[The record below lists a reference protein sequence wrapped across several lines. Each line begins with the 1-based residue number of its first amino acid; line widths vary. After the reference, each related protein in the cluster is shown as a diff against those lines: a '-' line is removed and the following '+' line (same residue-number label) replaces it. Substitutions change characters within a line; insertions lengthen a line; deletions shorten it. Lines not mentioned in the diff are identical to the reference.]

1 MQEGLKLPK
10 GEGVAQRSASGSH
23 LRAGAQQPM
32 LPITWLDV
40 LPLMHTSYP
49 AALTAAEVSG
59 TVIAARDTMAAA
71 SEQEL

>member
-1 MQEGLKLPK
+1 
-10 GEGVAQRSASGSH
+10 
-23 LRAGAQQPM
+23 M
-32 LPITWLDV
+32 LPITWLDI
-40 LPLMHTSYP
+40 LSLMHTSYP